1 MARESNYCWEV
12 KHPDYGTAVVI
23 APDLERATV
32 AAAEFW
38 GVKWAKI
45 ACDCKEVNKFEVRTS
60 VCQRCGHRMYNQ
72 PIGICDKC
80 RKIIQIENEQIKRNL
95 QKTWYLDKKTKAGR
109 T

>member
-23 APDLERATV
+23 APDWERATV

-38 GVKWAKI
+38 GEKWAKI
-45 ACDCKEVNKFEVRTS
+45 VYDCKEVNKFEVRTS

-80 RKIIQIENEQIKRNL
+80 RKIIQTENEQIKKSL
-95 QKTWYLDKKTKAGR
+95 QKTWYLDRKTKDWR